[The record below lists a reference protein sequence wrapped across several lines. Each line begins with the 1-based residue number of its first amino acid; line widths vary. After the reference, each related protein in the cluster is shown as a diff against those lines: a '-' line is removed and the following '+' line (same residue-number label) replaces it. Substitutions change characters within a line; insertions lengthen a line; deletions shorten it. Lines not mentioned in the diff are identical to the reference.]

1 MRILITNDDGI
12 RAPQFLALV
21 RWAKKLGE
29 VTVAAPKVEQSGKSQ
44 GIQLHDPFE
53 VKEFDLE
60 PGVTAYAV
68 DSTPADCIRYMVLGR
83 KEQFDLVLSGINRG
97 FNMGT
102 DIMYSGTAGAVFE
115 SVSLGLKAIAV
126 SSSPEY
132 CESAAEHLDRVF
144 DFITRHDLLSLSD
157 AWNVNIPPAGEKI
170 RITRQ
175 GGHYYSDDF
184 DPIGNDLY
192 KARGKCV
199 YEDSHDDTL
208 DTDAVMHGFISL
220 SPITICRTNM
230 DVYRQLTHLNED

>member
-44 GIQLHDPFE
+44 GIELHSPFE
-53 VKEFDLE
+53 VKEFGLE

-83 KEQFDLVLSGINRG
+83 KEKFDLVLSGINRG

-115 SVSLGLKAIAV
+115 SVSLGMKAIAL
-126 SSSPEY
+126 STCPEY
-132 CESAAEHLDRVF
+132 CDRVADHLDQVF
-144 DFITRHDLLSLSD
+144 DFIFGHDLLSLND
-157 AWNVNIPPAGEKI
+157 AWNVNIPPHGQQI
-170 RITRQ
+170 RFTRQ

-184 DPIGNDLY
+184 NPVGNDLY

-199 YEDSHDDTL
+199 YEDCHDDTL
-208 DTDAVMHGFISL
+208 DTDAVMHGYISI
-220 SPITICRTNM
+220 SPLTICRTNM
-230 DVYRQLTHLNED
+230 DVYRRLTQLNEQ